1 MILVLA
7 GGVGAAR
14 FLRGLIRIVP
24 AQDITVV
31 VNTGDDTVMH
41 GLNISPDLDTV
52 TYTLAEAI
60 DPERGW
66 GLAGESWRV
75 MESLQRYEAIRPG
88 GSQAGGTWFGLG
100 DRDLATHLYRTARR
114 GEGASLS
121 TITAEITRAWNI
133 PVRILPMSDDP
144 VATMVDVIEID
155 GPRTVSFQEYF
166 VQLRHA
172 VPVSA
177 VTFHGCES
185 AVPSFVELIDQAE
198 SIIVAPSNPIVSLGP
213 IRSLRGVDDAL
224 RRNRQRAVAISPIV
238 AGAALKGPADRM
250 LRELGH
256 DASVA
261 GVAALY
267 SDIASTLVIDRA
279 DAFHQREVESAGMRC
294 RITDTVMSDIDIT
307 IRLAETALEATRTGE
322 PR

>member
-1 MILVLA
+1 MIVVLA

-14 FLRGLIRIVP
+14 FLRGLIRVTSP
-24 AQDITVV
+24 DDITVV

-41 GLNISPDLDTV
+41 GLHISPDLDTI

-75 MESLQRYEAIRPG
+75 MESLRRYEETRPE

-121 TITAEITRAWNI
+121 TVTAEITRAWEL
-133 PVRILPMSDDP
+133 PVHIVPMSDDR
-144 VATMVDVIEID
+144 VATMVDIVDAD
-155 GPRTVSFQEYF
+155 GSRTVSFQEYF
-166 VQLRHA
+166 VQLRHS
-172 VPVSA
+172 VPVTA
-177 VTFHGCES
+177 VTFDGHT
-185 AVPSFVELIDQAE
+185 AATPTFLELLDRAE

-213 IRSLRGVDDAL
+213 IRSLPGVEDAL
-224 RRNRQRAVAISPIV
+224 RRNRLRTVAISPIV

-256 DASVA
+256 DASVT

-267 SDIASTLVIDRA
+267 TDIAATLVIDRA
-279 DAFHQREVESAGMRC
+279 DAAHSRAVESAGMRC
-294 RITDTVMSDIDIT
+294 VVTDTIMSDLGIT
-307 IRLAETALEATRTGE
+307 TRLAQAALDATRTGE
-322 PR
+322 QR

>member
-14 FLRGLIRIVP
+14 FLRGLIRVAP
-24 AQDITVV
+24 AEDITVV

-41 GLNISPDLDTV
+41 GLNISPDLDTI
-52 TYTLAEAI
+52 TYTLAGAI

-75 MESLQRYEAIRPG
+75 MESLQRYEATRPE

-114 GEGASLS
+114 REGASLS
-121 TITAEITRAWNI
+121 AVTAEITRAWDI

-144 VATMVDVIEID
+144 VATMVDIVGID

-177 VTFHGCES
+177 VTFHGHAS
-185 AVPSFVELIDQAE
+185 AAPTFLELIDRAE

-224 RRNRQRAVAISPIV
+224 HRHRRRTVAISPIV

-256 DASVA
+256 EASVA
-261 GVAALY
+261 GIAALY
-267 SDIASTLVIDRA
+267 TGIAATLVIDRA
-279 DAFHQREVESAGMRC
+279 DEAHRQAVESAGMQC
-294 RITDTVMSDIDIT
+294 AVTDTIMSDIDIT
-307 IRLAETALEATRTGE
+307 MRLAETALEATRTGE